1 MADSGTK
8 SLGDVLTSGIY
19 RIPNYQRGYAW
30 TPREVNELVDD
41 LEYVTD
47 NEDVES
53 HYVNSIIVTEP
64 GQNDTNRKREKSDS
78 SEGLHVIDGQQRL
91 LTSCLLA
98 NEILRTSIRV
108 GSDAANTEHLRDE
121 IDRKIYNDIFKQSR
135 NSKTYR
141 VLPAEEHQ
149 EIFKQLVPKEI
160 SSERDLDQLSG
171 RAESPSEQKL
181 VSAVRTLSAR
191 LNSALDEQEDDRD
204 KLLYLSRLATSL
216 HDKFDATLHEVDH
229 ASEAGRI
236 FEAINDRGRALNRAD
251 KIKSYLVYRASLKKD
266 VPVDVRDIHETFT
279 QVYEVINR
287 FTDDPSQVD
296 SLVDR
301 LVGQHWTMFAGE
313 DKIENPDYLVGR
325 HGEAKGS
332 IDQIKYARYHVPK
345 EADDERVGRWME
357 AYMDSL
363 RRAATAYVHIR
374 GTDCDEL
381 FGELS
386 KKFSDSTDTKR
397 VRQCLYAVEEF
408 GRSTM
413 HALSMALYERFVN
426 EEEYEDITESL
437 ERIVMRTFGVGGAR
451 RDKNRSDFESL
462 ARALFWAGRDDIHDV
477 FPHESSLPDSI
488 IDDAE
493 DYGID
498 GSDEDAE
505 QVIRHL
511 DRWAYNYSH
520 ERGDGEDIDTFKLR
534 LQNAN
539 LDGLGV
545 AGWSGLSSNELKN
558 YLLYRYEDAIR
569 KGGAGIPGYVETD
582 IYDFT
587 IEHVWPSGYSGPDY
601 PEGLSENE
609 YEQYVERLGN
619 LAFLSLSENSSANDA
634 DYETK
639 WDRVYKDAGD
649 GTMMFRNEF
658 PIPSSR
664 REDGDEGNKA
674 NKKGY
679 DTWSTAVIEWRS
691 QQMAETLAD
700 YWGFDD
706 QE

>member
-1 MADSGTK
+1 
-8 SLGDVLTSGIY
+8 
-19 RIPNYQRGYAW
+19 
-30 TPREVNELVDD
+30 

-47 NEDVES
+47 NEHVES

-64 GQNDTNRKREKSDS
+64 EQSDLFD
-78 SEGLHVIDGQQRL
+78 GLHVIDGQQRL

-98 NEILRTSIRV
+98 NEILRTSISV
-108 GSDAANTEHLRDE
+108 GSDDGNIEHLRRQ
-121 IDRKIYNDIFKQSR
+121 IDDMIYNDVFKQSR
-135 NSKTYR
+135 SSKTYR

-149 EIFKQLVPKEI
+149 EIFKQLVPKDI
-160 SSERDLDQLSG
+160 SSKRDLEQLSQ

-181 VSAVRTLSAR
+181 VSAVHTLSAR
-191 LNSALDEQEDDRD
+191 LSSALSEQGNERD

-216 HDKFDATLHEVDH
+216 HQDFVATLHEVDH

-251 KIKSYLVYRASLKKD
+251 KIKSYLVYRASLGE
-266 VPVDVRDIHETFT
+266 VSVDVRDVHETFT
-279 QVYEVINR
+279 QIYEVINR
-287 FTDDPSQVD
+287 FTDDPNQVD

-301 LVGQHWTMFAGE
+301 LIGQHWTMFAGE
-313 DKIENPDYLVGR
+313 DKIENPDHLVGR
-325 HGEAKGS
+325 HEEAKS
-332 IDQIKYARYHVPK
+332 DIEQIKYGWYHAPK

-374 GTDCDEL
+374 GADHDEV
-381 FGELS
+381 FDALS
-386 KKFSDSTDTKR
+386 KKFNDSLDTKH

-413 HALSMALYERFVN
+413 HALSMALYERFVG
-426 EEEYEDITESL
+426 EKEYEDIAESL
-437 ERIVMRTFGVGGAR
+437 EKIVMRTFGVGGAR

-462 ARALFWAGRDDIHDV
+462 ARALFWAGRDDLHEV
-477 FPHESSLPDSI
+477 FPSESSLTRSI
-488 IDDAE
+488 TRDAD
-493 DYGID
+493 DYGIR
-498 GSDEDAE
+498 GSVEDVE
-505 QVIRHL
+505 EVVDHL
-511 DRWAYNYSH
+511 DDRAYNYSH
-520 ERGDGEDIDTFKLR
+520 ERENGQVIDTFQRR

-539 LDGLGV
+539 LNGLGV

-558 YLLYRYEDAIR
+558 YLLYRYEDEIR
-569 KGGAGIPGYVETD
+569 KGGAGIRGYLEAG

-639 WDRVYKDAGD
+639 WDRVYEDARD
-649 GTMMFRNEF
+649 GTMMVREEF
-658 PIPSSR
+658 PIPASR
-664 REDGDEGNKA
+664 REDGMEGNAATQKE
-674 NKKGY
+674 Y

-691 QQMAETLAD
+691 QRMAETLAE

-706 QE
+706 KE